1 MSKSKLEADS
11 LENKTNLT
19 WKMKK
24 NNNNKK
30 WDDLLRPKIL
40 RWRSDV
46 HEIVYMYIASLH

>member
-19 WKMKK
+19 WKMQK